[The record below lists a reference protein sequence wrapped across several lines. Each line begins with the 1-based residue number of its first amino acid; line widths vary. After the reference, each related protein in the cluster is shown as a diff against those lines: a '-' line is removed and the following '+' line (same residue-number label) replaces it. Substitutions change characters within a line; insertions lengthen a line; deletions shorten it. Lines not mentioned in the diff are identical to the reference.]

1 MNKEQYK
8 QRLSELSYALDNFDN
23 LKKDSLYDCISLGAV
38 GFEKLIK
45 EHFDNHNNTDEFEHF
60 KPFSDGTLK
69 SMTKADLIDYIHVL
83 LHNWEAT
90 DQSYNNVMEY
100 AKKLQKELDNPP
112 LKFEELEEGMWVWDN
127 LWYEKNYV
135 LIKRIFFEGTNRC
148 VAMLQDEE
156 GMARLFEENRFYRM
170 EVK

>member
-45 EHFDNHNNTDEFEHF
+45 EHFDNHNNTAGFEHF

-69 SMTKADLIDYIHVL
+69 SMKKDDLIDYNHVL
-83 LHNWEAT
+83 LNNWQAT
-90 DQSYNNVMEY
+90 DELYKNVMEY
-100 AKKLQKELDNPP
+100 AQRLQKELDNPP
-112 LKFEELEEGMWVWDN
+112 LEIKELEDGEWYWCNEFGWCLANIYEDVDGEHYKFNTLFNGEFDLMDELEEYK
-127 LWYEKNYV
+127 LYRKE
-135 LIKRIFFEGTNRC
+135 IK
-148 VAMLQDEE
+148 
-156 GMARLFEENRFYRM
+156 
-170 EVK
+170 